1 MDTSATPGNAGIPL
15 ADLPQVLRVWNEI
28 STQASDRMTTL
39 SRSALRTGMHFAEQN
54 AAQAEQWL
62 QLLEANAQRAAA
74 IIRSAES
81 RTEGEHGVSEL
92 WQVEAQLARETAQAA
107 TLLGQDL
114 WKTLMQTQT
123 ALAQSAITQ
132 GNENLR
138 HTLAAFNGNGAS
150 HASERR
156 EAAAVPPAGFGVTPL
171 ADWMT
176 QATNAWLQAASAAT
190 QAAGRSTAAR
200 PDTAPPALRNSR
212 SKRG

>member
-1 MDTSATPGNAGIPL
+1 MDTSATPSKAGIPL
-15 ADLPQVLRVWNEI
+15 ADLPQVLRVWNEM
-28 STQASDRMTTL
+28 SAQASDRITAL
-39 SRSALRTGMHFAEQN
+39 SRNALRSGMHFAEQN

-74 IIRSAES
+74 LIRSAES
-81 RTEGEHGVSEL
+81 KADGAQGVSEI
-92 WQVEAQLARETAQAA
+92 WQVEAQLARDAAQAA

-123 ALAQSAITQ
+123 ALTQSAITQ
-132 GNENLR
+132 GGESLR

-150 HASERR
+150 HAAERR

-171 ADWMT
+171 AEWMM

-190 QAAGRSTAAR
+190 EAAGRSAAAR
-200 PDTAPPALRNSR
+200 PATAPRARRNSR
-212 SKRG
+212 IKRG